1 MPYLPPQE
9 PNNFN
14 RVATSESAESVITG
28 CLLLAM
34 NIAHNAKV
42 PDLQV
47 RLLAVRITRCDLL
60 PSSSPLIFLHF
71 STAPGPSE
79 ALSGAQ

>member
-9 PNNFN
+9 SNNSN
-14 RVATSESAESVITG
+14 RGATSEIAESVITG

-34 NIAHNAKV
+34 NVPHNAKV

-71 STAPGPSE
+71 STAPGPSD

>member
-14 RVATSESAESVITG
+14 RVATSEIAESVITG

-34 NIAHNAKV
+34 NMPHNAKV

-60 PSSSPLIFLHF
+60 PSSSPLIFLH
-71 STAPGPSE
+71 PE
-79 ALSGAQ
+79 AVSGAQ